1 MCGAWWLNSTPP
13 CGEGTDE
20 TAPDRSTP
28 APDGEAVESSTTT
41 VECDT
46 GEAAEDLMHPLL
58 LRCVAGGLAAGPG
71 AVPVADEWQRG
82 HVQENLTVTMII
94 IEEEENDESNVA
106 VEEAEE
112 PSFKAGQEPA
122 HAGVTMVRR
131 RHAAVAAST
140 AAAPPS
146 PRHCAQGY
154 AATLEIAA

>member
-58 LRCVAGGLAAGPG
+58 LRCVAGGAAGLAAGPG
-71 AVPVADEWQRG
+71 AVPVADEPHG
-82 HVQENLTVTMII
+82 GQENLETSPSGMII
-94 IEEEENDESNVA
+94 IDDMEENEKYSA
-106 VEEAEE
+106 KEAEE
-112 PSFKAGQEPA
+112 PSSRAGQGKVEIQTSD
-122 HAGVTMVRR
+122 HDSSSSDRCC
-131 RHAAVAAST
+131 
-140 AAAPPS
+140 PS
-146 PRHCAQGY
+146 PRFLPTPAPVHQPCGH
-154 AATLEIAA
+154 